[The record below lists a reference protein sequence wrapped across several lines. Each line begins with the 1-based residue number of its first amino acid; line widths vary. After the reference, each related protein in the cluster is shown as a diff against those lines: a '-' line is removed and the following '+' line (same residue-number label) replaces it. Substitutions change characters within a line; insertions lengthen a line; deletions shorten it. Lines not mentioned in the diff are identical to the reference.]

1 MFDKDF
7 DVFMEEVKEQTGFA
21 CYETQPGNQL
31 VFYGTSD
38 KLAAFKELVGNRLP
52 TGTVAYTMDDGESTL
67 YSQFKEEWYS

>member
-7 DVFMEEVKEQTGFA
+7 DALLEQVKQQTGFA
-21 CYETQPGNQL
+21 SYETQPGNQL

-38 KLAAFKELVGNRLP
+38 MLDTFKELVGNRLP

-67 YSQFKEEWYS
+67 YSQFKEAWY